1 MCYWIRQILGAG
13 FTTTEENTMPP
24 RIEKRVANIQPQGSK
39 LVGYAA
45 VFGPLSEDL
54 GGFRERVAPE
64 AFNRSLEGDTDIRA
78 LVDHDTAKVLGRSS
92 SGTLKLST
100 DERGLKVEID
110 LPDTTYANDLRAL
123 LERGDVSQMS
133 FAFLVEPN
141 GEKWEGRDE
150 AGMRIRTLTD
160 VQLIEVSVVTIPAY
174 PDTVA
179 ALRSMGRLN
188 HEAKQARDHW
198 LATNRVAPRWG
209 G

>member
-1 MCYWIRQILGAG
+1 MAS
-13 FTTTEENTMPP
+13 P
-24 RIEKRVANIQPQGSK
+24 RTFERRVASIQPEGSK

-54 GGFRERVAPE
+54 GGFRERVAPG
-64 AFNRSLEGDTDIRA
+64 AFDRSLADDTDIRA
-78 LVDHDTAKVLGRSS
+78 LVDHDTSKVIGRRS
-92 SGTLKLST
+92 SGTLKLAT
-100 DERGLKVEID
+100 DERGLRVEID
-110 LPDTTYANDLRAL
+110 LPETTYANDLRAL
-123 LERGDVSQMS
+123 LQRGDVSQMS

-150 AGMRIRTLTD
+150 SGVRIRTLTD

-179 ALRSMGRLN
+179 ALRSMQRMDS
-188 HEAKQARDHW
+188 AKKARDHW
-198 LATNRVAPRWG
+198 LATNRVAPRRG

>member
-1 MCYWIRQILGAG
+1 
-13 FTTTEENTMPP
+13 MPP
-24 RIEKRVANIQPQGSK
+24 RIEKRVANIQPQGGK

-64 AFNRSLEGDTDIRA
+64 AFKRSLEDDTDIRA
-78 LVDHDTAKVLGRSS
+78 LVDHDTAKVLGRRS
-92 SGTLKLST
+92 SGTLKLGT
-100 DERGLKVEID
+100 DERGLRVEID

-133 FAFLVEPN
+133 SAFLVEPN

-179 ALRSMGRLN
+179 ALRSMSRLSQ
-188 HEAKQARDHW
+188 EAKQARDHW

>member
-1 MCYWIRQILGAG
+1 MS
-13 FTTTEENTMPP
+13 TEEVIMA
-24 RIEKRVANIQPQGSK
+24 RAIEKRLATLKPDGSK

-64 AFNRSLEGDTDIRA
+64 AFNRSLEDDTDIRA
-78 LVDHDTAKVLGRSS
+78 LVDHDTAKVLGRTS

-110 LPDTTYANDLRAL
+110 LPNTTYANDLRAL

-150 AGMRIRTLTD
+150 SGMRIRILTD

-188 HEAKQARDHW
+188 LEAKQARDHW

>member
-1 MCYWIRQILGAG
+1 MS
-13 FTTTEENTMPP
+13 TEEVIMV
-24 RIEKRVANIQPQGSK
+24 RAIEKRLATLKPDGSK

-64 AFNRSLEGDTDIRA
+64 AFNRSLEDDTDIRA
-78 LVDHDTAKVLGRSS
+78 LVDHDTAKVLGRTS

-110 LPDTTYANDLRAL
+110 LPNTTYANDLRAL

-141 GEKWEGRDE
+141 GEKWEGRDKS
-150 AGMRIRTLTD
+150 GMRIRILTD

-188 HEAKQARDHW
+188 LEAKQARDHW

>member
-1 MCYWIRQILGAG
+1 
-13 FTTTEENTMPP
+13 MPSP
-24 RIEKRVANIQPQGSK
+24 KTYERRVANIQPQGSK

-64 AFNRSLEGDTDIRA
+64 AFDRSLEGGTDIRA

-179 ALRSMGRLN
+179 ALRSMGRLSQ
-188 HEAKQARDHW
+188 EAKQARDHW